1 MNNYNYVYFYQMEKT
16 QSIMS
21 IGSKVFIF
29 DIQVKEF
36 KEKKSIRLV
45 LFSTLENFALP
56 ETMTIM
62 VNGNA
67 FYLDEFYKIDR
78 NSYTGL
84 YGVIIDLPSNTEI
97 STSDIYI
104 KSYLVNGKTQ
114 KFSKGVRLILDEN
127 QKNTGALVF
136 LRGLNQD
143 FIIYPQ
149 VRSKYWQCKCG
160 EINFQSNAPCE
171 NCNARFSSIESIL
184 SHGIVHYSFEHVL
197 NKQEIE
203 FDFSTDYQENVRR
216 YFDEYFGNHFD
227 FSDFMLYIDELG
239 YKIKFE
245 SMKQKKTDEDLLLRK
260 KTRRSRLVTIFS
272 ILLILLLVIMY
283 WIFPNAT
290 KYGWG
295 SAMLT
300 VGAYDYSADIFGQI
314 SSYKDSSEKVSE
326 SKYRHARVL
335 LKNGYYK
342 DATTILESIIV
353 YKDARQTLKEAS
365 FGYAEELYSKSDYKN
380 ALIYFRKADGY
391 SNSEKKVNDIIM
403 KISFEHYGKKNYQEA
418 ASGFESIIDKV
429 PEAERWYFLTLDEHL
444 KSINISKKENQY
456 LYGEWNSEV
465 YNGLSKYK
473 FDSTFL
479 NRILSDRYWYITLL
493 GTWKTSN
500 GKYYFKMSQDRKLTL
515 NVPTRRFTQ
524 TKIFDN
530 KLYVKNK
537 NESEWK
543 PLFFII
549 FTTSDSITLYNYY
562 DKKYYYM
569 KLAR

>member
-21 IGSKVFIF
+21 IGSKIFIF
-29 DIQVKEF
+29 DFQVKEF

-45 LFSTLENFALP
+45 LFSTLKNFALP

-78 NSYTGL
+78 NCYTGL

-97 STSDIYI
+97 CTNDIYI
-104 KSYLVNGKTQ
+104 KSYSVNGKSQ
-114 KFSKGVRLILDEN
+114 KFSKGVRLILDEH
-127 QKNTGALVF
+127 QKNTRALDF

-171 NCNARFSSIESIL
+171 NCDAKYSSIESIL

-197 NKQEIE
+197 NKKEME

-227 FSDFMLYIDELG
+227 FSNFMLYIDELG

-245 SMKQKKTDEDLLLRK
+245 SMKQKKMDEDLLLRK
-260 KTRRSRLVTIFS
+260 KTRRSRLVTFFS
-272 ILLILLLVIMY
+272 ILVILFLVIMY
-283 WIFPNAT
+283 LIFPNAT
-290 KYGWG
+290 MYGWG
-295 SAMLT
+295 NAMLT
-300 VGAYDYSADIFGQI
+300 VGAYEYSTDIFGQI
-314 SSYKDSSEKVSE
+314 SSYKDSSQKKNE

-335 LKNGYYK
+335 LKKGYYL
-342 DATTILESIIV
+342 DASTILESIIV
-353 YKDARQTLKEAS
+353 YKDARQIIKEAS
-365 FGYAEELYSKSDYKN
+365 FRYAEELYSKSDYKN
-380 ALIYFRKADGY
+380 ALVFFQKADGY
-391 SNSEKKVNDIIM
+391 SNSEQKANDIILR
-403 KISFEHYGKKNYQEA
+403 ISVELYGKKNYSEA
-418 ASGFESIIDKV
+418 ASGFKSIIDKV
-429 PEAERWYFLTLDEHL
+429 SDAERWYYLTLDEHL
-444 KSINISKKENQY
+444 KSINFSMRENQY
-456 LYGEWNSEV
+456 LYGAWNSEV
-465 YNGLSKYK
+465 YEGLSKYK
-473 FDSTFL
+473 FESTIL
-479 NRILSDRYWYITLL
+479 NRLLSDRYWYITLL
-493 GTWKTSN
+493 GTWKTNN
-500 GKYYFKMSQDRKLTL
+500 GKHYFRMSQDRKLTF
-515 NVPTRRFTQ
+515 NIPTRKFSQ
-524 TKIFDN
+524 IKMYEDKIF
-530 KLYVKNK
+530 VKNS

-543 PLFFII
+543 PLFLIL
-549 FTTSDSITLYNYY
+549 FTTSDNITLYNYY